1 MHALC
6 NHNNN
11 SINKNIDIILKHLFD
26 IYGKTTPQM
35 IIQRED
41 VDNHMTFDVNTS
53 INTVFDNIL
62 LPQLSMVFLINSIS
76 NWLTKFLTTWVNT
89 I

>member
-1 MHALC
+1 MHSLC

-11 SINKNIDIILKHLFD
+11 SIKKNIDIILKHLFD

-41 VDNHMTFDVNTS
+41 VDKHMTFDVNTS

-62 LPQLSMVFLINSIS
+62 LPKLSIVFLTNSIS
-76 NWLTKFLTTWVNT
+76 NWLTKFLTTRVNT